1 MEINYWESQFT
12 PQKIAQKSVNVQDSP
27 AKKKF

>member
-1 MEINYWESQFT
+1 MEIKYWESQFT
-12 PQKIAQKSVNVQDSP
+12 PQKIAQKSVNAQNSP